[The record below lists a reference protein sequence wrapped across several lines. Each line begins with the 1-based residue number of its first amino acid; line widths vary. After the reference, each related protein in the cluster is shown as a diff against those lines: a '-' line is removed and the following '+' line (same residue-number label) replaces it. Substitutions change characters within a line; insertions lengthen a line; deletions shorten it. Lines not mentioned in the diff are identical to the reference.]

1 VIRGND
7 VTTTA
12 WERRTLQSVLV
23 VLALLLAGLGV
34 RYATYLLA
42 DEGAEIGRYL
52 ETLCFWSCDA
62 YSGIAERGYDAAPNA
77 AARANSAYFPLYPAT
92 VWLFKAV
99 TGLPTLI
106 AGFLLS
112 NGFVAAAALLSRP
125 LFGGNN
131 RAYWLFVLTLLVGP
145 FSFFFSTLYS
155 ESLFILLTVA
165 VLVALQRS
173 NYLAAGIAGALLSAT
188 RPTGVLI
195 VFAILTQIFLDHRR
209 AGGSFAAFPRRV
221 IRDPEAMLAL
231 FVAPLGLFAY
241 MAYLHLHVGDAL
253 AFARVQVGWGRELD
267 NPIDTLLRVFAGE
280 LSVNYRSLV
289 DYSWAF
295 AALVGLALSV
305 ALVVRGRIAAGVFCA
320 LCITVSLATGITSMV
335 RFVAG
340 LVPLGMAV
348 TEFAA
353 KWRVTLFITALLAI
367 ALGIVL
373 TIGRLNGSMF
383 AM

>member
-1 VIRGND
+1 MP
-7 VTTTA
+7 T
-12 WERRTLQSVLV
+12 S
-23 VLALLLAGLGV
+23 
-34 RYATYLLA
+34 
-42 DEGAEIGRYL
+42 
-52 ETLCFWSCDA
+52 
-62 YSGIAERGYDAAPNA
+62 
-77 AARANSAYFPLYPAT
+77 PAT

-348 TEFAA
+348 TELAA